1 MSKTI
6 SQVLTIAQAQ
16 LALTSDSPKI
26 DSQYLLAHVLQKP
39 LSYFIAFDDQ
49 EVSDEIQKN
58 FSKLIT
64 RRLHGEPIAYL
75 IGKQGFWNLLLTTNN
90 ATLIPRPETES
101 LVEAVL
107 HLDDKQPKKILD
119 LGVGTG
125 AIVLALA
132 HEKPHWQL
140 FGSDVSSAALA
151 VAKQNSETLDLKNVE
166 FKQGSWCEPWQAN
179 IDFFDVVVSNPPYIR
194 EDDPHLMQGDV
205 RFEPRLA
212 LTAGADGLDAIRVI
226 VKDAR
231 ALLKKKGWLLVEHGF
246 DQGQLVR
253 DIFMQNGF
261 INIETLKDLSGYD
274 RVCQGQHR

>member
-1 MSKTI
+1 MTI
-6 SQVLTIAQAQ
+6 EQLLTQAQ
-16 LALTSDSPKI
+16 QSLALTSDSPKV
-26 DSQYLLAHVLQKP
+26 DAEYLLAYVLQKP
-39 LSYFIAFDDQ
+39 RSYLKAFSDQVLSSHEQQQFN
-49 EVSDEIQKN
+49 ELLS
-58 FSKLIT
+58 
-64 RRLHGEPIAYL
+64 RRLQGEPVAYL
-75 IGKQGFWNLLLTTNN
+75 VGKKGFWNLLLTTNS
-90 ATLIPRPETES
+90 ATLIPRPETEM

-140 FGSDVSSAALA
+140 FGSDVSSDALT

-179 IDFFDVVVSNPPYIR
+179 TDFFDVVVSNPPYIR
-194 EDDPHLMQGDV
+194 EDDSHLMQGDV

-212 LTAGADGLDAIRVI
+212 LTSGTDGLDAIRVI

-253 DIFMQNGF
+253 DIFMQTGF
-261 INIETLKDLSGYD
+261 INIETLKDLSGHD

>member
-6 SQVLTIAQAQ
+6 SHVLTIAQAQ

-39 LSYFIAFDDQ
+39 LSYLMAFDDQ
-49 EVSDEIQKN
+49 ELSDTIQKQ
-58 FSKLIT
+58 FSELIV
-64 RRLHGEPIAYL
+64 RRLQGEPIAYL
-75 IGKQGFWNLLLTTNN
+75 IGKQGFWNLLLATNN

-107 HLDDKQPKKILD
+107 ALYNNESKKILD

-140 FGSDVSSAALA
+140 CGSDVSVDALA
-151 VAKQNSETLDLKNVE
+151 VAKQNSGAFKLKNVE
-166 FKQGSWCEPWQAN
+166 FRHGSWCEPWQDQQN
-179 IDFFDVVVSNPPYIR
+179 TFDAVVSNPPYIR
-194 EDDPHLMQGDV
+194 EDDPYLMQGDL

-212 LTAGADGLDAIRVI
+212 LTSGVDGLDAIRAI
-226 VKDAR
+226 TKNAQ
-231 ALLKKKGWLLVEHGF
+231 ALLKKDGWLLIEHGF
-246 DQGQLVR
+246 DQGQQVR
-253 DIFMQNGF
+253 DIFTQNGF
-261 INIETLKDLSGYD
+261 SNIETLKDLNGHD
-274 RVCQGQHR
+274 RVCQGQHK